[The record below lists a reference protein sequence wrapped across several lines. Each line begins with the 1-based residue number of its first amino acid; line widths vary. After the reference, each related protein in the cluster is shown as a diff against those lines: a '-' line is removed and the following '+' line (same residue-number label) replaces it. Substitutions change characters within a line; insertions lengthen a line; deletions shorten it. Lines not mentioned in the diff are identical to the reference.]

1 MKKTRAQ
8 KNVVR
13 RQVKTATTYEVDIA
27 QDIKEMKQEFRH
39 EFKELRKD
47 LDEWK
52 TIFDRQLTKLNDNME
67 TVLGQLA
74 DHEARITELEKNKL
88 VQETK
93 TSVRT
98 EMAKLGWLAAKW
110 LVAAGILVGS
120 VVGTGGA
127 LKFLFQQ

>member
-1 MKKTRAQ
+1 MKRNRVQ
-8 KNVVR
+8 KNVVQR
-13 RQVKTATTYEVDIA
+13 RAKAATTYEVDIA

-67 TVLGQLA
+67 QVLSQLA
-74 DHEARITELEKNKL
+74 DHEARITELEKNKTA
-88 VQETK
+88 QEAK
-93 TSVRT
+93 TSART
-98 EMAKLGWLAAKW
+98 EMVKLGWMAAKW
-110 LVAAGILVGS
+110 VLAAGILVGG
-120 VVGTGGA
+120 VFGAGGA